1 MYFRKVLYMEF
12 IIDITPLSYYSYMK
26 QNKFR
31 KYISKNGR
39 KYKEDLQKIF
49 KEGMKNNEIIDK
61 HCKLDIVFYFNNKR
75 KNDLDNFAKPIM
87 DAMNEIVYVDD
98 SLVVD
103 LRVRKYG
110 DDYSAIKGKIIIYVK
125 HLNE

>member
-1 MYFRKVLYMEF
+1 
-12 IIDITPLSYYSYMK
+12 MK

-31 KYISKNGR
+31 KYISKSGR
-39 KYKEDLQKIF
+39 KYKETLQQIF
-49 KEGMKNNEIIDK
+49 KEQMKNHTMIDK
-61 HCKLDIVFYFNNKR
+61 VCKLDIVFYFSNKR

-110 DDYSAIKGKIIIYVK
+110 DEHSSITGKVIIYVEPI
-125 HLNE
+125 NE